1 MLHITNGDIV
11 AEKLREAG
19 VPGEVVISADVLH
32 EGPCPTADDEAV
44 FRETR
49 ARYLAS
55 AGYTDYDE
63 ALAALVAADAALD
76 VARDDDEIVLWFEHD
91 LFDQLQLLR
100 VLAASARRGPA
111 RATLSLICI
120 GAYPGVPRFHGLG
133 QLSAGQLLRLF
144 PERAVVTRQQLDTAN
159 DAWRRFGANDPRPFA
174 ALLRED
180 TSALP
185 YLAGAVRRQLEE
197 LPSTLNGLSRTE
209 HQALAAVAAG
219 AADLAAAFRSTQE
232 MEDRVFMG
240 DLSFARAV
248 RTLASAGLPPL
259 LLAHSGG
266 ADVPLA
272 RPGGDADTIRP
283 GRAGGPRRPRHGERR
298 RSLGRRCPPPGS
310 GRRVAL
316 GCGEWVCSCEDVEF
330 RAVTTCRRIRAS
342 TREPERTPTCHS

>member
-111 RATLSLICI
+111 RATLNLICI

-248 RTLASAGLPPL
+248 RTLASAGLPPCCWPTAAVPMSHSPAQGVTL
-259 LLAHSGG
+259 TPFGRDVLAAHADHVTVNGVDRWVGG
-266 ADVPLA
+266 VHL
-272 RPGGDADTIRP
+272 R
-283 GRAGGPRRPRHGERR
+283 GP
-298 RSLGRRCPPPGS
+298 
-310 GRRVAL
+310 
-316 GCGEWVCSCEDVEF
+316 DVEWRWDAENGF
-330 RAVTTCRRIRAS
+330 VRVKM
-342 TREPERTPTCHS
+342 